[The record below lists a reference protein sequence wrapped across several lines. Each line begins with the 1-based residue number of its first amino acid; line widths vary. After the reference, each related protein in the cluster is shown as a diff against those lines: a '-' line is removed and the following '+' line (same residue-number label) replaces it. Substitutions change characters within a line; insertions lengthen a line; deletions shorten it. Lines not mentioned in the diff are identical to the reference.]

1 MDSSKSNCGKAM
13 SPKGCGGEI
22 IIKESRPKTRT
33 SPKESPQKM
42 HADGAPE
49 ETNKPDAIA
58 IANTDIK
65 DLASSSRPSTRKIKN
80 R

>member
-1 MDSSKSNCGKAM
+1 VRRGNHHQRIKAQDQNE
-13 SPKGCGGEI
+13 PKG
-22 IIKESRPKTRT
+22 KP
-33 SPKESPQKM
+33 PKM

-65 DLASSSRPSTRKIKN
+65 DSASSSRPSTRKIKN
-80 R
+80 K